1 MPIYE
6 YRCQQCG
13 HRFERLVRRGEPV
26 ACPACGQPEPKR
38 LMGTFG
44 VKDTGKY
51 LDRKKMHR
59 IADQQK
65 RQMFG

>member
-1 MPIYE
+1 
-6 YRCQQCG
+6 
-13 HRFERLVRRGEPV
+13 
-26 ACPACGQPEPKR
+26 
-38 LMGTFG
+38 MGTFG